1 METKK
6 RSILKLDIPKADTGI
21 LISDLFKLLISTDQ
35 TANQIKEILNKQFEQ
50 DEFIPIPGAQTLVNS
65 QIVQNKNYIKK
76 DLISTLNNIT
86 FYSDNTFTI
95 NFNNITDGEN
105 FEGETT
111 LKTYP
116 KYSAQR
122 DFFGNLFSMDKYAK
136 KLIDNGFKKIIETN
150 LELLKEEKIKDKK
163 YRLIHYK
170 PDNNYYLRAIVST
183 DNYFDYNNSIAVVIA
198 LLTLYKEIKSSG
210 VAYSLKLC
218 EYNESNIRM
227 FFDSTGEKELEG
239 IGYVRNIVE
248 ISNDEIKR
256 EALRFSGVC
265 TISYDAKKQKNE
277 IYIKPKDIKSKI
289 LTIKHNQK
297 PTNGLK
303 SLTDFENVDK
313 VHNELYADIK
323 AIKNIKNTEQIKF
336 LVRRKIDNAKNED
349 IRKFKASIMNEL
361 TATTTKNIIDL
372 LNLFNNIQILANED
386 IEASE
391 YLRYVIYEAL
401 INRK

>member
-6 RSILKLDIPKADTGI
+6 RSILKLDIPKSDIGI

-35 TANQIKEILNKQFEQ
+35 TANQIKEILNEQFEQ

-76 DLISTLNNIT
+76 DLISTLDNIT

-95 NFNNITDGEN
+95 NFNNINDQEN
-105 FEGETT
+105 FGGKTT
-111 LKTYP
+111 LNTYP

-136 KLIDNGFKKIIETN
+136 KLIDNGFKKIVETN

-239 IGYVRNIVE
+239 IGYVKNIVE

-265 TISYDAKKQKNE
+265 TISYDTQKKINE

-297 PTNGLK
+297 PQNGLK

-313 VHNELYADIK
+313 VHNELYEDIK

>member
-6 RSILKLDIPKADTGI
+6 RSILKLDIAKSDNGI
-21 LISDLFKLLISTDQ
+21 FISDLFKLLISTDQ
-35 TANQIKEILNKQFEQ
+35 TANKIKEILNTQFEQ

-76 DLISTLNNIT
+76 DLISNLENIS

-95 NFNNITDGEN
+95 NFNNINDREN
-105 FEGETT
+105 FGDKTT
-111 LKTYP
+111 LNTYP

-136 KLIDNGFKKIIETN
+136 KLIDKGFKKIVETN
-150 LELLKEEKIKDKK
+150 LELLKEENIKDKK

-198 LLTLYKEIKSSG
+198 LLTLYREIKSSG

-227 FFDSTGEKELEG
+227 FFDTAGDKELEG
-239 IGYVRNIVE
+239 IGIVKNIVE

-265 TISYDAKKQKNE
+265 TIIYNVNAKENE
-277 IYIKPKDIKSKI
+277 IYIKPKDVKSKI
-289 LTIKHNQK
+289 LAIKHNQK
-297 PTNGLK
+297 PENGLK
-303 SLTDFENVDK
+303 SLTDFENVDN
-313 VHNELYADIK
+313 VHKELFEDIK
-323 AIKNIKNTEQIKF
+323 AIKKIKDTEQIKF
-336 LVRRKIDNAKNED
+336 LIRRKIDNAKNED
-349 IRKFKASIMNEL
+349 IKKFKASILNEL
-361 TATTTKNIIDL
+361 TKTITKNIIDL
-372 LNLFNNIQILANED
+372 LNVFSKIQVLANED

>member
-6 RSILKLDIPKADTGI
+6 KSILKLDIHESDNGI
-21 LISDLFKLLISTDQ
+21 LISDLFKLLTSTDE
-35 TANQIKEILNKQFEQ
+35 TANKVKEILSSQFEQ
-50 DEFIPIPGAQTLVNS
+50 DEFIPIVGAKTLVNS
-65 QIVQNKNYIKK
+65 QITQNKNYIKK
-76 DLISTLNNIT
+76 DLISNLENIT
-86 FYSDNTFTI
+86 FYFENTFTI
-95 NFNNITDGEN
+95 NFNNISNPEDFGGNN
-105 FEGETT
+105 F
-111 LKTYP
+111 LVTYP

-122 DFFGNLFSMDKYAK
+122 DFFGNLYSMDRYAK
-136 KLIDNGFKKIIETN
+136 KLVDKGLKKILETN
-150 LELLKEEKIKDKK
+150 LELLKNEKIKDRK
-163 YRLIHYK
+163 YRLVHYK

-198 LLTLYKEIKSSG
+198 LLTLFKEIKSTG

-227 FFDSTGEKELEG
+227 FFDTTGDKELEG
-239 IGYVRNIVE
+239 IGFVRNIVE

-265 TISYDAKKQKNE
+265 SISYDKNKKEKE
-277 IYIKPKDIKSKI
+277 IYIKPKDVKSKI
-289 LTIKHNQK
+289 LAIKHNQK
-297 PTNGLK
+297 PENGLK

-313 VHNELYADIK
+313 VHQELYEDIK
-323 AIKNIKNTEQIKF
+323 TIKNIKNTEQIKF

-349 IRKFKASIMNEL
+349 IKKFKTSILNEL
-361 TATTTKNIIDL
+361 TKTMTNNVLDL
-372 LNLFNNIQILANED
+372 LNLFNNIQVLANED

>member
-6 RSILKLDIPKADTGI
+6 RSILKLDIPESDNGI
-21 LISDLFKLLISTDQ
+21 LISDLFKLLISTDE
-35 TANQIKEILNKQFEQ
+35 TANQIKEVLSKQFKK
-50 DEFIPIPGAQTLVNS
+50 DEFIPIPGAYTLANS

-76 DLISTLNNIT
+76 DLISSLENIS
-86 FYSDNTFTI
+86 FYSDNNFTI
-95 NFNNITDGEN
+95 NFNNITDRER
-105 FEGETT
+105 FEGSTA

-122 DFFGNLFSMDKYAK
+122 DFFRNLFSMDKYAK
-136 KLIDNGFKKIIETN
+136 KLIDNGFKKIVEIN
-150 LELLKEEKIKDKK
+150 LELLKEQKVKDKK

-183 DNYFDYNNSIAVVIA
+183 DNYFDYNNSIAVVIG

-210 VAYSLKLC
+210 IAYALKLC

-227 FFDSTGEKELEG
+227 FFDTTVEKELEG
-239 IGYVRNIVE
+239 IGSVKNIIE

-265 TISYDAKKQKNE
+265 TIIYGIKKQQNE
-277 IYIKPKDIKSKI
+277 IYIKPKDVKSKI

-297 PTNGLK
+297 PANGLK
-303 SLTDFENVDK
+303 SLTDFENVDN
-313 VHNELYADIK
+313 VHKELYEDIK
-323 AIKNIKNTEQIKF
+323 AIKKIKDTEQIKF
-336 LVRRKIDNAKNED
+336 LIRRKIDKAKNED
-349 IRKFKASIMNEL
+349 IKKFKASILNEL
-361 TATTTKNIIDL
+361 TKTTTKNILDL
-372 LNLFNNIQILANED
+372 LNLFNNIQVLANED

-391 YLRYVIYEAL
+391 YLRYIIYEAL

>member
-6 RSILKLDIPKADTGI
+6 RSILKLDIPKSDKGI
-21 LISDLFKLLISTDQ
+21 LISDLFKLLISTDE
-35 TANQIKEILNKQFEQ
+35 TASQIKEVLSKQFKQ
-50 DEFIPIPGAQTLVNS
+50 DEFIPIPGAYTLVNS

-76 DLISTLNNIT
+76 DLISSLENIS
-86 FYSDNTFTI
+86 FYSDNNFTI
-95 NFNNITDGEN
+95 NFNNITDQEK
-105 FEGETT
+105 FEGSTT
-111 LKTYP
+111 LITYP

-136 KLIDNGFKKIIETN
+136 KLIDKGFKKIVETN
-150 LELLKEEKIKDKK
+150 LELLKAQKIKDKK

-183 DNYFDYNNSIAVVIA
+183 DNYYDYNNSIAVVIA
-198 LLTLYKEIKSSG
+198 LLTLYKEIKTSG
-210 VAYSLKLC
+210 IAYALKLC

-227 FFDSTGEKELEG
+227 FFDTTVEKELEG
-239 IGYVRNIVE
+239 IGNVRNIVE

-265 TISYDAKKQKNE
+265 TIIYDVNKKKNE

-297 PTNGLK
+297 PANGLK
-303 SLTDFENVDK
+303 SLADFENVDD
-313 VHNELYADIK
+313 VHRELYEDIK
-323 AIKNIKNTEQIKF
+323 AIKKIKDTEQIKF
-336 LVRRKIDNAKNED
+336 LLRRKIDNAKNED
-349 IRKFKASIMNEL
+349 IKKFKASILNEL
-361 TATTTKNIIDL
+361 TKTTTKNILDL
-372 LNLFNNIQILANED
+372 LNLFNNIQVLANED

-391 YLRYVIYEAL
+391 YLRYIIYEAL